1 MGSKT
6 TQSSQAVTIPPEV
19 LARYNSVNATAEKA
33 ATTPFQT
40 YGGEFVAP
48 VNAQQSQGIAG
59 INAAANQSQPTYQQ
73 AIAGTQSAYYG
84 AQPYN
89 QGATAYA
96 LGAGQNVDPSQ
107 VNGAAINQFMSPY
120 LQNVAGS
127 EANLLNQNNQQAMA
141 GQLGNAITSGA
152 FGGDRAGIA
161 AANLNQQNQLA
172 NANIYSNIL
181 NTGYNQALGAAQQ
194 QQGVNLGAQQAN
206 RAAYGNAAQLL
217 QGIGQQQ
224 YGQGLGAAQQTA
236 ALGQGAQESA
246 LQGAQAQIGAGTLQQ
261 QTAQAGDTATYNQF
275 LQQQSY
281 PFQTAQFL
289 ANIAEGTGALSG
301 STTTTNQPG
310 GFFGSDERLKENIEP
325 IGMTFDGQTIHKY
338 NYKGD
343 DKRKQFGLIAQEV
356 ERHHPEAVGLAGGYK
371 TVDYDKATPF
381 TSSAATSEG
390 GSVGLGHAGEGYA
403 YGGPPTPP
411 GVSSV
416 DLQGILQAQ
425 SNMYAPYA
433 GKSGLYGGSGGGPY
447 GGAGHVPPPSGS
459 VSHLAVASGLPAA
472 SNKTAMQSIHDTVQ
486 ASKAMQEAWRGKK
499 DAKGNVEQY
508 GLRDLFSKKPPA
520 ADSAAAPAAAP
531 TADPAADPAAQTG
544 LNVGSG
550 AHGEL
555 TSGDMATGAAQ
566 RDASMSRLSAAQ
578 PEVAAD
584 NYTPSA
590 EDFQGFAA
598 RGGLIQHHFAD
609 GGGLAAHHLW
619 SHFENGGNVE
629 DDFNYPVQ
637 KDKLDIPEV
646 ASNRGL
652 AVAHGS
658 SGSQSSPAEGL
669 GSLMNGIGS
678 ILKNSNFSGGKGGG
692 GGGNG
697 GGGGGNYYSNYDG
710 GGGGGGS
717 GSPGADNYV
726 NYGGTGGGGSDP
738 NPGNGTYYAAYG
750 GKIGDNWKRIPKV
763 SDVWRVH
770 RADGGAMPYQESGG
784 GLDIPAV
791 TPQQH
796 SLQTPG
802 SGLSGQQSGMSD
814 VMDVAKMAA
823 MFAARGGAVHREGHA
838 YGGVPGANPAIPGF
852 GASGG
857 GAPSTGGAKGMIGG
871 APSTGGAK
879 GMTTGPMHPAIQHA
893 LDTLHRAD
901 GGRIHK
907 AVAGSVDANG
917 NPIDPTTPDAQPS
930 FLQELGSRFRHPID
944 TITNAPHVI
953 GEGLNNLFSSPAV
966 ATGGLGQAAPSS
978 ASTERPRL
986 PNGQEDLRSDWSRF
1000 WDNGTSNYDAARAKQ
1015 RHELVAA
1022 DQDKINPG
1030 FGVGFLTPKPSKEEI
1045 AAAAPKPA
1053 GLSPAPAAAA
1063 PAVASKPAFAAPTSA
1078 GLTPSNVAVPKPA
1091 EKNEYGPSS
1100 FVDPPSKDYEG
1111 EGHPSPLAKPTGL
1124 AAGAPSNASPVQEDL
1139 KKALLP
1145 HSPMGVAASGAPPPP
1160 TENFVSKALS
1170 FLKSKGEDGQNHWD
1184 SSKIIPLITG
1194 IAQMGITPT
1203 RSLGVAASAGVLA
1216 GTQAIL
1222 PTQQAQAD
1230 IASTNIGNAAE
1241 VAALPSA
1248 AFHNGIVDLADGT
1261 TMLYARW
1268 LGLPEGSRPAVRGQS
1283 QAQAG
1288 IAGLPYVPNLTQGSS
1303 VKPTPLTR
1311 GSIRASDASLNAFEQ
1326 EAQRNA
1332 VISNGKG
1339 NGEDLGKYL
1348 SAVGTSAESART
1360 VGTNLG
1366 YFADNINQSADGEM
1380 GPLNQFK
1387 NDIYGKVNQL
1397 IHSLPFL
1404 NETQKLNLS
1413 LGDSGKAV
1421 DRAVEMEKLS
1431 AVLSSAGAS
1440 MDPALRS
1447 TVEGLLT
1454 QMRATPNR
1462 EMTKNAAQE
1471 IVVNMMVAKQ
1481 PAIDEQLYARDA
1493 SLNARSPNLLSP
1505 DSIRRQFHEQDYPPA
1520 QYQRDKTNLLG
1531 LMREH
1536 PSWFHD
1542 AISGSTTKNEMAAIE
1557 NQYPG
1562 VTRYLEN
1569 R

>member
-1 MGSKT
+1 MGGKT

-33 ATTPFQT
+33 ATTPFQE
-40 YGGEFVAP
+40 YSGELVAQ
-48 VNAQQSQGIAG
+48 VNDQQKTGIAG

-73 AIAGTQSAYYG
+73 AIAGTQAAYYG

-425 SNMYAPYA
+425 SSMYAPYA

-447 GGAGHVPPPSGS
+447 GGAGNVPPPSGS

-566 RDASMSRLSAAQ
+566 RDASMSGLSAAQ
-578 PEVAAD
+578 PEVAAN

-590 EDFQGFAA
+590 DDFEGFAA
-598 RGGLIQHHFAD
+598 RGGLIQHHF
-609 GGGLAAHHLW
+609 
-619 SHFENGGNVE
+619 
-629 DDFNYPVQ
+629 
-637 KDKLDIPEV
+637 
-646 ASNRGL
+646 
-652 AVAHGS
+652 
-658 SGSQSSPAEGL
+658 
-669 GSLMNGIGS
+669 
-678 ILKNSNFSGGKGGG
+678 
-692 GGGNG
+692 
-697 GGGGGNYYSNYDG
+697 
-710 GGGGGGS
+710 
-717 GSPGADNYV
+717 
-726 NYGGTGGGGSDP
+726 
-738 NPGNGTYYAAYG
+738 
-750 GKIGDNWKRIPKV
+750 
-763 SDVWRVH
+763 
-770 RADGGAMPYQESGG
+770 ADGGAMPYQESGG

-796 SLQTPG
+796 SLQAPS
-802 SGLSGQQSGMSD
+802 SGLTAPESGMSD
-814 VMDVAKMAA
+814 VMDVAKIAA
-823 MFAARGGAVHREGHA
+823 MFVARGGAVHREGHA

-917 NPIDPTTPDAQPS
+917 NPIDPTTPDAEPS

-953 GEGLNNLFSSPAV
+953 GEGLNNLFSSPAG

-1022 DQDKINPG
+1022 DEDKINPEWGAG
-1030 FGVGFLTPKPSKEEI
+1030 FVTPKSSKEEI

-1063 PAVASKPAFAAPTSA
+1063 PAVAPKPAVAVPTPA
-1078 GLTPSNVAVPKPA
+1078 GLNPSNAAAPKPA

-1100 FVDPPSKDYEG
+1100 FVGPPSKDYEG
-1111 EGHPSPLAKPTGL
+1111 EGTPSPLAKPTGL
-1124 AAGAPSNASPVQEDL
+1124 AAGAPSNASPVQEDQQSDLL